1 MLDNGEKNNGPLV
14 TVVIPT
20 FNRPQYLHEALS
32 SVVCQSYKNL
42 QIIVANDGGMDV
54 SDIIHAFN
62 DPRIVFINRKVNRG
76 LPYTLNEA
84 LSRATGQYI
93 CYLGD
98 DDRYFSHH
106 VGTLVNALENQ
117 TDCQVA
123 YSDLYKV
130 YCKVQADGGRQV
142 LSKVVEVSRDFDRF
156 LMLQFNHALHVAL
169 MHRRDLLEKIGP
181 YNENLNVLIDWDLN
195 RRLVF
200 FSDFYHVYK
209 ITGEYYH
216 PMGDCDRISVQRR
229 KDKNEYLRNVL
240 TIRTTRPPKPWT
252 KIKDLSIIFV
262 TDRLDK
268 RAGKTIGSIWN
279 HTFYPYKLYLPM
291 SESDFDR
298 LNTDMPNLVF
308 VTVDAASSMEL
319 QVDAALEKCEG
330 EYIAIVPS
338 GFPIRDMWI
347 ENSLYALIHC
357 INDRQ
362 GFLMEQATDEL
373 WAAVVRK
380 DHLQSAR
387 RSFPDLS
394 VADSLAAAG
403 MTLRCPHIEEFP
415 FQLDNLLHHALS
427 LEKDGDWSEAAKI
440 YESIADRH
448 QNVLWMKSLAA
459 KAFFKTGKY
468 GRARDLFHEINQQ
481 RPTIQNLL
489 MEAKIEREN
498 KQFDSAIQL
507 LTVAA
512 HTLEGHKLIWT

>member
-1 MLDNGEKNNGPLV
+1 
-14 TVVIPT
+14 
-20 FNRPQYLHEALS
+20 
-32 SVVCQSYKNL
+32 
-42 QIIVANDGGMDV
+42 
-54 SDIIHAFN
+54 
-62 DPRIVFINRKVNRG
+62 
-76 LPYTLNEA
+76 
-84 LSRATGQYI
+84 
-93 CYLGD
+93 
-98 DDRYFSHH
+98 
-106 VGTLVNALENQ
+106 
-117 TDCQVA
+117 
-123 YSDLYKV
+123 
-130 YCKVQADGGRQV
+130 
-142 LSKVVEVSRDFDRF
+142 
-156 LMLQFNHALHVAL
+156 
-169 MHRRDLLEKIGP
+169 
-181 YNENLNVLIDWDLN
+181 
-195 RRLVF
+195 
-200 FSDFYHVYK
+200 
-209 ITGEYYH
+209 
-216 PMGDCDRISVQRR
+216 
-229 KDKNEYLRNVL
+229 
-240 TIRTTRPPKPWT
+240 
-252 KIKDLSIIFV
+252 
-262 TDRLDK
+262 
-268 RAGKTIGSIWN
+268 
-279 HTFYPYKLYLPM
+279 
-291 SESDFDR
+291 
-298 LNTDMPNLVF
+298 
-308 VTVDAASSMEL
+308 
-319 QVDAALEKCEG
+319 
-330 EYIAIVPS
+330 
-338 GFPIRDMWI
+338 MWI

-507 LTVAA
+507 LTMAA